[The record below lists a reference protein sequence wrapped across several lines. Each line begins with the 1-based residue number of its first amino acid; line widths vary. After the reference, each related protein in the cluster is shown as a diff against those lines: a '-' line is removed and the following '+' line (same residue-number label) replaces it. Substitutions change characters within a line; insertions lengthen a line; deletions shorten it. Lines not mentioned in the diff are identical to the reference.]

1 MSTEHTQADVL
12 ILEIERAAM
21 QRAKRLG
28 LTDEASMVDQIGH
41 LEALVRNLS
50 NQVASLRGAIDS
62 QNEHAKTLRGII
74 AEQSL
79 TITRQR
85 NQIREQQLK
94 LNELTFRLCDDD
106 GEDLGPARFMAG
118 DAADAAQ
125 WGPL

>member
-1 MSTEHTQADVL
+1 MPTEHTQADVL

-50 NQVASLRGAIDS
+50 NQVASLRGAVDC
-62 QNEHAKTLRGII
+62 QTEHAKTLRGII

-85 NQIREQQLK
+85 NMLREQSDRIHDLQ
-94 LNELTFRLCDDD
+94 FSIGCDDD
-106 GEDLGPARFMAG
+106 SSATSRFTAN

-125 WGPL
+125 WGA

>member
-62 QNEHAKTLRGII
+62 QTEHAKTLRGII

-85 NQIREQQLK
+85 NMLREQSDRIHDLQ
-94 LNELTFRLCDDD
+94 FSIGSDGGDDT
-106 GEDLGPARFMAG
+106 PIRFTAN
-118 DAADAAQ
+118 DAAEASH